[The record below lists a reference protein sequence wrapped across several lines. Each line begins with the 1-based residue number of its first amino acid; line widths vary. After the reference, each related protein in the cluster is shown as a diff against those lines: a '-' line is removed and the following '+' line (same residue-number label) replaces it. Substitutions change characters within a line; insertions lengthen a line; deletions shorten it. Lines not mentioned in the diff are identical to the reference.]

1 MNYQSSLCIAAAAL
15 AATYGFAGGMPAAE
29 AGIAVQG
36 EQATAEYWTARQP
49 EGEKILLQAEDIQ
62 KLNASLRARNET
74 LQDLVDFPSS
84 LTGQQ
89 VKNRI
94 FAAMQDYWP
103 AEKPEEYAGSH
114 ILTPAEWEYVRQ
126 NCNTDSLPE
135 KVEVQYGVTTKRSDM
150 RLLPTS
156 DGWYSAPNDIH
167 YDNLQ
172 GTAIDPAQPVA
183 VLAVSQDGSF
193 YFVQSKDYQGW
204 LAASGVALTDYK
216 TWLNYT
222 EPQDFVVVI
231 SNKKK
236 IAGSGG
242 AEELYQ
248 MGATI
253 PCIKDANGRLAL
265 QLPSRNAAGRL
276 EIATSPVQ
284 LDNTLHK
291 GYLPFSYN
299 NAIRQAFR
307 FLGDVYGW
315 GGQDESVDCSSFV
328 QDVYRSM
335 GIQIPRDADQQEA
348 AMPVNQSFAGLATAE
363 RYEKVKQA
371 KPGTL
376 CFKPGHV
383 MMYLGK
389 NDAGV
394 PMVIHSAS
402 SYYDFKTDAQK
413 HYIRQVI
420 VSDMTYQNSQ
430 GTQTIDG
437 ITSIGSIK

>member
-1 MNYQSSLCIAAAAL
+1 MNYQNYFCVAASAMAAA
-15 AATYGFAGGMPAAE
+15 YGFAGLMPAAE

-49 EGEKILLQAEDIQ
+49 EGEKVLLSAEDIQ
-62 KLNASLRARNET
+62 KLNDSLRARNDT
-74 LQDLVDFPSS
+74 LRDLVDFPAT

-103 AEKPEEYAGSH
+103 GEKPEDYAGNH

-216 TWLNYT
+216 TWLNYV

-253 PCIKDANGRLAL
+253 PCIKDSNGRLAL

-291 GYLPFSYN
+291 GYLPYSYN
-299 NAIRQAFR
+299 NTIRQAFR

-335 GIQIPRDADQQEA
+335 GVQIPRDADQQEA

-383 MMYLGK
+383 MMYLGQ

-402 SYYDFKTDAQK
+402 SYYDFKADAQK